1 MSLSGGQ
8 LAGGNSASEKAENDY
23 YATDPKTV
31 GLFLD
36 SFGEL
41 GDLKNGGLI
50 WEPSCGGG
58 NIAEVMKNRFPKC
71 EVKATDLIYRNYG
84 EGGEDFLE
92 SEFRGADLI
101 ITNPPFS
108 LINDF
113 IRKGLELSK
122 RWLVFLAKIQT
133 LETLERKEIL
143 ESGPLKYVYVHS
155 SRQAT
160 WKNGEPLDENGKK
173 WATTMCLAWFVWDKE
188 YAGEPVVRF
197 IGNGKKTLF

>member
-1 MSLSGGQ
+1 MSLGAGQ
-8 LAGGNSASEKAENDY
+8 LNGGNSPTEKAENDY

-31 GLFLD
+31 ELFLD
-36 SFGEL
+36 SFDEL
-41 GDLKNGGLI
+41 NDFQGLV

-58 NIAEVMKNRFPKC
+58 NIAEVMKKRFPKC

-133 LETLERKEIL
+133 LETLERKDIL
-143 ESGPLKYVYVHS
+143 ENSPLKYVYVHS
-155 SRQAT
+155 SRQST
-160 WKNGEPLDENGKK
+160 WKNGKPLDESGKK
-173 WATTMCLAWFVWDKE
+173 WTTVLCLAWFVWDKE
-188 YAGEPVVRF
+188 YDGEPIVRF